1 MVIFDPSED
10 ECVIIFDSVTVGVP
24 IMEIVESG
32 VKMTVNHFHPGFL
45 LVVSGG
51 IVFAS
56 LGIMAKMCTDIPVNV
71 GPARVF
77 RGSAGIRVALA
88 YW

>member
-1 MVIFDPSED
+1 MV
-10 ECVIIFDSVTVGVP
+10 VFDSLAIVVP

-32 VKMTVNHFHPGFL
+32 IKMTVNRFHPGFL
-45 LVVSGG
+45 LVVSRFHPLYLCC

-56 LGIMAKMCTDIPVNV
+56 LGIVAKMCADIPVNV

-88 YW
+88 HW